1 AWFARTARA
10 NLFTGAIY
18 FMDLLKRAA
27 APISGAAW
35 DAIDEEATQA
45 LSNRLTARRFVDVD
59 GPHGWEYTAV
69 SSGRLALP
77 GDQPDADGVSHGIY
91 NVLPLIEFRVSFE
104 LNTWELDNI
113 ERGAVD
119 INLAP
124 VTEAARKAA
133 DFEDRIVFHGYQE
146 GRVVGLAQSRE
157 YPPAKIAQSGGDQAM
172 LDAISGA
179 ILHFQDALVGGPY
192 ALIAGAK
199 PWQLLAASAN
209 GYPLRKRVERLIDGP
224 VIYSPAAGEGAYLVS
239 LRGGDFILSVGQDF
253 SIGYEAHTAES
264 VRLFLTESFT
274 FRMLDPGAVIA
285 LEL

>member
-1 AWFARTARA
+1 
-10 NLFTGAIY
+10 
-18 FMDLLKRAA
+18 MDLLKRAA